1 MTADGRDQRPRA
13 LREGPRHRP
22 LQGRSP
28 SPRHGRA
35 PSRQARQTARAAGLP
50 GLRHAAE
57 LAASP
62 ALAPLRDPALFA
74 SVHTIDLD
82 TAIAWADD
90 LDMCGDHLWR
100 LAHEQTGSLMPRDA
114 FRAWRARHGLS
125 LAAAAEALGVPRRM
139 VAGYDSG
146 ERPIPKTV
154 RLACLGWEAARR
166 PEQAA

>member
-1 MTADGRDQRPRA
+1 MKPFKGIASIRA
-13 LREGPRHRP
+13 LSGHELEVVFKGDR
-22 LQGRSP
+22 
-28 SPRHGRA
+28 RA
-35 PSRQARQTARAAGLP
+35 YRVDL
-50 GLRHAAE
+50 AAE

-74 SVHTIDLD
+74 SVRTIDLD

-100 LAHEQTGSLMPRDA
+100 LAHEQAGSLMPRDA

-154 RLACLGWEAARR
+154 RLACLGWEAAQR